1 MAPSPNRFTLIL
13 SPSPSALRF
22 TDSHAHTPRE
32 FRADSLADPH
42 TPIFLLD
49 LFPLDMV
56 YCHFKK
62 YVSFYQFLV
71 CSMILHLLSCHHCSD
86 HCHLLRNL
94 VSSSHLYFCLTYPDT
109 HTTARM
115 MLSHHELYQAL
126 LCLKFHQTLLSICLM
141 EKIFVLDF
149 KARVIALLVLSSGLM
164 NWNICEGNF
173 EQKHT

>member
-71 CSMILHLLSCHHCSD
+71 CSMILHLLSCHQIQDSFFKQPFHAHQQKDLSRAINIVVGRL
-86 HCHLLRNL
+86 HYISLEKQWLYIL
-94 VSSSHLYFCLTYPDT
+94 LYFLLFDVIYV
-109 HTTARM
+109 
-115 MLSHHELYQAL
+115 MLLWFS
-126 LCLKFHQTLLSICLM
+126 
-141 EKIFVLDF
+141 
-149 KARVIALLVLSSGLM
+149 
-164 NWNICEGNF
+164 
-173 EQKHT
+173 